1 MRHEVGPVKND
12 LARPRNWHLFAKQ
25 ASAVGDVAHDM
36 RPGAPHP
43 ALVHQPAAAAAAA
56 GASHHAGA
64 LRPSVASGR
73 ALQLVQLLVRAQLL
87 LEAVALQALQ
97 RADVS
102 PAGGNPA
109 WSLPGNM
116 PDKHMGNSPAMCACK
131 RAVLMS
137 VLHSRAMAACLR
149 ASAFLASRQGAQSA
163 MVTRKLGGLSSPA
176 GVVVSGVCMAPLRS
190 VSRSR
195 LRLWVACSAAA
206 AMPASRARLAFRLT
220 W

>member
-1 MRHEVGPVKND
+1 MKND

-36 RPGAPHP
+36 RPGAPNP

-109 WSLPGNM
+109 WSLQVTCLINTWATHLP
-116 PDKHMGNSPAMCACK
+116 CAH
-131 RAVLMS
+131 AS
-137 VLHSRAMAACLR
+137 VPFSCQCSTAGLWP
-149 ASAFLASRQGAQSA
+149 LA
-163 MVTRKLGGLSSPA
+163 
-176 GVVVSGVCMAPLRS
+176 
-190 VSRSR
+190 
-195 LRLWVACSAAA
+195 
-206 AMPASRARLAFRLT
+206 
-220 W
+220 